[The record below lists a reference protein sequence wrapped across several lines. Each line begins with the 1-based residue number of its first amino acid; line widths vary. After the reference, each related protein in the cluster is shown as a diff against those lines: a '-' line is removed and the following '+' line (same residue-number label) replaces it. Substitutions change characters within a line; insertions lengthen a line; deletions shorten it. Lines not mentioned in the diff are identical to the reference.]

1 MEKKTDYLILLNHTH
16 RLPEGFEDTI
26 TLLNVENAAG
36 EKYRVEEKAYA
47 AFLRLREDLMEND
60 GLQIELLSVYR
71 DIPQQ
76 ERTWARTL
84 ETKGEEYTRKYV
96 AIPGHSEHHT
106 GFALDVG
113 FMLDGKISHKNADL
127 FSYEEM
133 YQVVHKK
140 MPDYGFILRY
150 PAEKEA
156 ITKISYEPWHFR
168 YIEDPVL
175 AQEITDKGICFEE
188 YWEQP

>member
-1 MEKKTDYLILLNHTH
+1 MKPDYLILLNHTH
-16 RLPEGFEDTI
+16 RLPEGFENAI
-26 TLLNVENAAG
+26 TLVEAENVNG
-36 EKYRVEEKAYA
+36 EKYRVEEKAYK
-47 AFLRLREDLMEND
+47 AFLALREDLMVND

-76 ERTWARTL
+76 ERTWARTM
-84 ETKGEEYTRKYV
+84 ESKGEEYTRKYV
-96 AIPGHSEHHT
+96 AIPGCSEHHT

-113 FMLDGKISHKNADL
+113 FALNGKASHKNADL
-127 FSYEEM
+127 FSYEDM

-140 MPDYGFILRY
+140 MPKYGFILRY
-150 PAEKEA
+150 PAVKEP

-168 YIEDPVL
+168 YIDDPAL

-188 YWEQP
+188 YHQEAKK

>member
-1 MEKKTDYLILLNHTH
+1 MTDYLILLNHTH

-26 TLLNVENAAG
+26 TLVEAENVNG
-36 EKYRVEEKAYA
+36 EKYRVEEKAYN
-47 AFLRLREDLMEND
+47 AFLALRKDLMEND

-76 ERTWARTL
+76 ERTWARTM
-84 ETKGEEYTRKYV
+84 ESKGEEYTRKYV
-96 AIPGHSEHHT
+96 AIPGCSEHHT

-113 FMLDGKISHKNADL
+113 FALNGKASHKNADL
-127 FSYEEM
+127 FSYEDM

-140 MPDYGFILRY
+140 MPKYGFILRY
-150 PAEKEA
+150 PAVKEP

-168 YIEDPVL
+168 YIDDPTL

-188 YWEQP
+188 YHQEVKK